1 MKYVLI
7 PSATADIEV
16 SDEERIFPRDWDIIA
31 GEWLISH
38 DILMDVIPGTGNC
51 PVCSR
56 FGRTGRWCPTC
67 ERDMLPVMTE
77 RDVGLRRQPMQF
89 NPVLMQ
95 ELFADPNLPMEW
107 MQPTEYSLGTV

>member
-16 SDEERIFPRDWDIIA
+16 SDKKRIFPRDWDIIA
-31 GEWLISH
+31 REWLISH

-56 FGRTGRWCPTC
+56 FGRTGGVCLTC
-67 ERDMLPVMTE
+67 DTDMLPVMTE
-77 RDVGLRRQPMQF
+77 RDVSLCCQPM
-89 NPVLMQ
+89 
-95 ELFADPNLPMEW
+95 
-107 MQPTEYSLGTV
+107 